1 MRPTMGEVRLRA
13 RYVFP
18 GTDRPLMGGVVT
30 IRGERIVAVEHG
42 VPGARVQDLGNVALL
57 PGLINAHTHLEL
69 SDVEQPIGAAGGG
82 FVAWIEEL
90 IRRRQGRSLSAEAV
104 IAGGLAESVR
114 QGVVAVADTVQPGWP
129 PGAYC
134 AAPIDTAAF
143 LELIGPTAESVTAE
157 LELATG
163 HLSQGIGAKILG
175 LSPHAPHTVHDALLD
190 AIATLAARS
199 GTLLSMHLAESRE
212 EMQLLRWGTGP
223 LRELLAARGRWEAS
237 RFTVPKRPLDYLKR
251 LAQAGRALVV
261 HGNYLDD
268 EEIAFLGQHRAGL
281 SVVYC
286 PRSHAHF
293 GHSPYPL
300 AKMLAAGVRVALGT
314 DSRASAPDLSVLAE
328 MRAAARQ
335 HREVPGEAIV
345 RMATLD
351 AARALGWQHEM
362 GSLEPGKLAHLTVV
376 ALPEGAETDPYAL
389 LLDGQTP
396 VVGRWYRGR
405 PEPATRWS

>member
-1 MRPTMGEVRLRA
+1 MGEVRLRA

-30 IRGERIVAVEHG
+30 IRGERIVAVERG

-129 PGAYC
+129 PGPYC

-163 HLSQGIGAKILG
+163 HLSQGIGTTILG

-190 AIATLAARS
+190 AIAALAARS

-212 EMQLLRWGTGP
+212 EMQLLRCGTGP

-237 RFTVPKRPLDYLKR
+237 RFTLPKRPLDYLNR

-293 GHSPYPL
+293 GHSRYPL